1 MRSRN
6 KDLGSD
12 SNKPGRTPA
21 TPPQKVETRPSIIG
35 ASLQFVGEIRS
46 AGSVR
51 INGQVKG
58 KVTARALTVGRR
70 GGIEGQVAAE
80 TAQIDG
86 LVQGDLEADT
96 VILGPNA
103 QVIGD
108 ITHRSLAM
116 EPGARFEGKAL
127 LSKAGKSIGE
137 SKPET
142 ATPPEAAVEKR
153 PLGPN

>member
-1 MRSRN
+1 MRSKNR
-6 KDLGSD
+6 DLGSD
-12 SNKPGRTPA
+12 SNKPGRTPV
-21 TPPQKVETRPSIIG
+21 TPPRKVETRPSIIG

-46 AGSVR
+46 AGSVS

-58 KVTARALTVGRR
+58 KVTALALTVGRR
-70 GGIEGQVAAE
+70 GGIEGKVAAQ
-80 TAQIDG
+80 TARIDG

-127 LSKAGKSIGE
+127 LSKAEKSIGE
-137 SKPET
+137 SKPER
-142 ATPPEAAVEKR
+142 ATPPGTAVEKPATR
-153 PLGPN
+153 PN

>member
-21 TPPQKVETRPSIIG
+21 TPPQKVETQPSIIG